1 MKALEQAKP
10 WFRYRGQL
18 RTFHLVSLQESG
30 TWLPAS
36 GPEPSKPMA
45 VHFYGKV
52 ISTVVPR
59 EPLRDYFQDTHG
71 YKNTWCSRPLSKMVY
86 FITYRQPLVYFKSS
100 LCCCSVPKLC
110 PTLCDSMDCSPPGF
124 PVVGFSRQEYW
135 SRLPCPPLGDLPDP
149 GIETASPAAPAL
161 QENSLP
167 LSYREALIIHNMI

>member
-1 MKALEQAKP
+1 M
-10 WFRYRGQL
+10 
-18 RTFHLVSLQESG
+18 
-30 TWLPAS
+30 PAS
-36 GPEPSKPMA
+36 GPEPSKPVA

-110 PTLCDSMDCSPPGF
+110 PTLCDSMDCSPPGSS
-124 PVVGFSRQEYW
+124 VH
-135 SRLPCPPLGDLPDP
+135 
-149 GIETASPAAPAL
+149 GISQTRTWTEPASPVLAGGFFTPEPPGKLLLFCPTSKWWVPKA
-161 QENSLP
+161 LP
-167 LSYREALIIHNMI
+167 LFSPV